1 MAIIWGKV
9 QQVDEY
15 HYCSFL
21 KSQVPQPT
29 CCFHSGLGNMI
40 SFIITAPRLFIS
52 SLKDPQGICI
62 RLRLRG
68 WWGEEEVGWAVR
80 MRSEMEVPP
89 NSLIV
94 VKERGSPTTTTWG
107 GGTLGGVEVR
117 RMSRLA
123 SSPST
128 RSSLQRRT
136 TSMPFHTGWPAYH
149 QQDLL

>member
-40 SFIITAPRLFIS
+40 SFIITAPGLFIS
-52 SLKDPQGICI
+52 SLKDPQGIGI

-68 WWGEEEVGWAVR
+68 
-80 MRSEMEVPP
+80 
-89 NSLIV
+89 NSFSCFLLVENDQKII
-94 VKERGSPTTTTWG
+94 
-107 GGTLGGVEVR
+107 LGLG
-117 RMSRLA
+117 
-123 SSPST
+123 
-128 RSSLQRRT
+128 
-136 TSMPFHTGWPAYH
+136 
-149 QQDLL
+149 